1 MAQQSTEE
9 LDRRQPLFDRQVPIT
24 FRADDRDER
33 TASLTVRVLTGSRVA
48 LGQKE
53 RLLHFEI
60 TDDVDPFFLYTL
72 DVSEDEFHRL
82 KHDQSLLVEFAEF
95 PTHFIALLDACNE
108 TSATFSAVLDTSS
121 SADNTSSSSSSS
133 SSSSP
138 TSSVFSIVESNQ
150 FKVLKH
156 LALRFRAATD
166 ATMKKYLAER
176 LQQFQESNEEFAQQV
191 SSLSE
196 SLSTSETERQLNKV
210 SLDTFVSRQETTM
223 ESLTVQFASE
233 KTTLTSDFHTQVANL
248 QRDQSVAL
256 RESQEQHEAI
266 TSDLRARCEKLESE
280 RADLMENRAMIAA
293 EKMQVEAAHK
303 GSGDLIVTLRQELSE
318 LRQENQSLDEKNFKN
333 VKSLTEKTSQVTSY
347 CQEIADKTSVLN
359 QMEMRLEESGEQ
371 RAQLEDAL
379 SLLRDNQER
388 LHQKFQDSV
397 NEINKGN
404 DIIQKLQQENKQLRS
419 KLKMKSKVLRRQED
433 LVSEK
438 ESAIDEHHRTQ
449 LRLEGEVSRSQD
461 QNAHLSA
468 TIERLNN
475 KLSESKQL
483 LESNQQVIK
492 WLNQEINAVQL
503 TGRRGLGPTAASM
516 GLQELEQSSAF
527 RFKPKQVTARKV
539 GVNVAPQFRPLKS
552 VDGNTNIGYKPMT
565 TKMKFVSAPSSTPN
579 EFNDAGMF
587 GEDVPLPIQSAP

>member
-1 MAQQSTEE
+1 
-9 LDRRQPLFDRQVPIT
+9 
-24 FRADDRDER
+24 
-33 TASLTVRVLTGSRVA
+33 
-48 LGQKE
+48 
-53 RLLHFEI
+53 
-60 TDDVDPFFLYTL
+60 
-72 DVSEDEFHRL
+72 
-82 KHDQSLLVEFAEF
+82 
-95 PTHFIALLDACNE
+95 
-108 TSATFSAVLDTSS
+108 
-121 SADNTSSSSSSS
+121 
-133 SSSSP
+133 
-138 TSSVFSIVESNQ
+138 
-150 FKVLKH
+150 
-156 LALRFRAATD
+156 
-166 ATMKKYLAER
+166 MKKYLAER

-256 RESQEQHEAI
+256 RESQEQHEAT

-293 EKMQVEAAHK
+293 EKMQLEAAHK

-404 DIIQKLQQENKQLRS
+404 DIG
-419 KLKMKSKVLRRQED
+419 
-433 LVSEK
+433 
-438 ESAIDEHHRTQ
+438 IDEAVWCFS
-449 LRLEGEVSRSQD
+449 GD
-461 QNAHLSA
+461 
-468 TIERLNN
+468 
-475 KLSESKQL
+475 
-483 LESNQQVIK
+483 VIK
-492 WLNQEINAVQL
+492 KFAVLTLALRIIFFALFLSLSLSNAIL
-503 TGRRGLGPTAASM
+503 L
-516 GLQELEQSSAF
+516 
-527 RFKPKQVTARKV
+527 
-539 GVNVAPQFRPLKS
+539 
-552 VDGNTNIGYKPMT
+552 
-565 TKMKFVSAPSSTPN
+565 
-579 EFNDAGMF
+579 DA
-587 GEDVPLPIQSAP
+587 I